1 MALTDKDDYHKD
13 NYKEIFEELV
23 KKSFD
28 EIKELTNETNKNDL
42 IYYFKS
48 NNAKQNFDD
57 FNNGIKLFEKIKSV
71 EIKLEEAKE
80 LQNVLK
86 SNLSKISRGR
96 HNQKSRKVH

>member
-42 IYYFKS
+42 IYYFKG

-57 FNNGIKLFEKIKSV
+57 FNNGIKF
-71 EIKLEEAKE
+71 
-80 LQNVLK
+80 LK
-86 SNLSKISRGR
+86 K
-96 HNQKSRKVH
+96 